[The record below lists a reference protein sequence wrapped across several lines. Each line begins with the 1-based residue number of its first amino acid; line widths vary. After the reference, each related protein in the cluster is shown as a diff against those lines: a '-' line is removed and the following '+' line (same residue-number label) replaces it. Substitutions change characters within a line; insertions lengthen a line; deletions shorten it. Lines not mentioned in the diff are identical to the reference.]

1 MNAHRTFFV
10 FAQRNTFERQQ
21 MMKKC
26 GWFTCHAMN
35 TQHRAVPFCVTFIVV
50 YRLFVNQLAAP
61 INTNEYLMRM
71 CRCIKKSRF
80 HLESDLCL
88 LYFIVH
94 THSIFRAEFLTLF
107 YWPLNKLAGFGSL
120 HFTEVAY
127 VRCIEA
133 KLWGGLFLLYLITY
147 WIDKLNAMIGK
158 CLQRNTN
165 KTRILW

>member
-1 MNAHRTFFV
+1 MTATV
-10 FAQRNTFERQQ
+10 TSSEW
-21 MMKKC
+21 K
-26 GWFTCHAMN
+26 
-35 TQHRAVPFCVTFIVV
+35 RALDSTRSNECSSHIFCICSTKYVRETTNDEKMRLV
-50 YRLFVNQLAAP
+50 YVSC
-61 INTNEYLMRM
+61 NEYTTPCCAVL
-71 CRCIKKSRF
+71 CDVHRCLSGIRESVGCANQYQWIFDANVNVPLYKKSRF

-133 KLWGGLFLLYLITY
+133 KLWGGLFLLFLIS
-147 WIDKLNAMIGK
+147 LS
-158 CLQRNTN
+158 
-165 KTRILW
+165 